1 MEKEFGIIV
10 NSDEYKSFLDRL
22 TKLKLSKKLSK
33 KYSEYRYMRSVCD
46 ARAYTIITAKDKNG
60 TTWKFK
66 IKNLTLEKFKTVDE
80 IFKYIKKLKNQ
91 RLRRIAR
98 KIF

>member
-1 MEKEFGIIV
+1 MEKGFDIIV
-10 NSDEYKSFLDRL
+10 NSDEDKSFLDRL
-22 TKLKLSKKLSK
+22 TKLKLSKKH
-33 KYSEYRYMRSVCD
+33 SEYRYMRGFCD
-46 ARAYTIITAKDKNG
+46 ARAYTIVTAKDKNG

-91 RLRRIAR
+91 RLRRIAH